1 MSNTMNTTR
10 RIGIFLFLLS
20 AAIAGCGGDGD
31 TNEDILKKQFENAP
45 GEHVT
50 PVQAAAMIF
59 DQKDPD
65 TRRAGIEWL
74 SHKDWALTA
83 PYLKRF
89 ADLTNPKVEPDAA
102 VRAVAVRVLGKAGD
116 TAYQPQINAA
126 LDDPDS
132 SVRWDAAIV
141 LATMPSDKVITRL
154 QAIVLHDE
162 SIDAR
167 SAAAAALA
175 QYKNDDAYRT
185 LLQALAD
192 DEFTVRSAAHDALV
206 AMTGV
211 DHGYDPDAWVPDRSK
226 VDLDHMPPPV
236 VRHRKRPWWD
246 WMRVTKEVEVIQ
258 PANPK

>member
-1 MSNTMNTTR
+1 MSTTMNTTR
-10 RIGIFLFLLS
+10 RIGTCLFLLS
-20 AAIAGCGGDGD
+20 SVIAGCGGDGD

-45 GEHVT
+45 GDTVT

-74 SHKDWALTA
+74 SHKDWALTD

-89 ADLTNPKVEPDAA
+89 AVLTNPKIEPDAA
-102 VRAVAVRVLGKAGD
+102 VRAVSVRVLGKAGNP
-116 TAYQPQINAA
+116 AYQPQINAA

-132 SVRWDAAIV
+132 SVRWDADVV
-141 LATMPSDKVITRL
+141 LATMPSDKVIIRL

-206 AMTGV
+206 TMTGV
-211 DHGYDPDAWVPDRSK
+211 DHGYDPAGWVPDRSK
-226 VDLDHMPPPV
+226 VDLSHMPPPV
-236 VRHRKRPWWD
+236 VRYRKRPWWD
-246 WMRVTKEVEVIQ
+246 WMRMTKEVEVIQ
-258 PANPK
+258 PVQPK

>member
-1 MSNTMNTTR
+1 MSTTMNTTR
-10 RIGIFLFLLS
+10 RIGILLFLLS
-20 AAIAGCGGDGD
+20 AAITGCGGDGD

-45 GEHVT
+45 GEKVT

-74 SHKDWALTA
+74 SHKNWALRD

-89 ADLTNPKVEPDAA
+89 ADLTDPKIEPDAA
-102 VRAVAVRVLGKAGD
+102 VRSVAVRVLGKAGKPL
-116 TAYQPQINAA
+116 YQPQINAA
-126 LDDPDS
+126 LDDPEP
-132 SVRWDAAIV
+132 SVRWDAAVV
-141 LATMPSDKVITRL
+141 LATMPSDKVIIRL

-206 AMTGV
+206 TMTGV
-211 DHGYDPDAWVPDRSK
+211 DHGYDPAAWVPDRSK
-226 VDLDHMPPPV
+226 IDLSHMPPPV

-258 PANPK
+258 PVQPK

>member
-1 MSNTMNTTR
+1 MSTTMNTTR
-10 RIGIFLFLLS
+10 RIGTCLFLLS
-20 AAIAGCGGDGD
+20 VVIAGCNRDVD
-31 TNEDILKKQFENAP
+31 TNEEILQKQFENP
-45 GEHVT
+45 FGQKMT

-74 SHKDWALTA
+74 SHKDWALKD

-89 ADLTNPKVEPDAA
+89 ASLTDPKVEPDAA
-102 VRAVAVRVLGKAGD
+102 VRSVAVRVLGKAGN

-141 LATMPSDKVITRL
+141 LATMPSDKVIIRL

-175 QYKNDDAYRT
+175 RYKNDDAYRT

-192 DEFTVRSAAHDALV
+192 DEFIVRSAAHDALV
-206 AMTGV
+206 TMTGV
-211 DHGYDPDAWVPDRSK
+211 DHGYDPAGWVPDRSK
-226 VDLDHMPPPV
+226 VDLNHMPPPV

-246 WMRVTKEVEVIQ
+246 WMRTTKEVEVIQ
-258 PANPK
+258 PVEPK